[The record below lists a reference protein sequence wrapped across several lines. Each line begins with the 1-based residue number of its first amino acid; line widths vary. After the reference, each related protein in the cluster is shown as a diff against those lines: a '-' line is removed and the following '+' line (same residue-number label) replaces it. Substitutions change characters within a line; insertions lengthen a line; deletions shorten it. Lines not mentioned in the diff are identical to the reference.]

1 MPQPNDY
8 QASFPIGVSI
18 RLNGNRY
25 QLSTTLIDLLINARQ
40 SYDWPNGT
48 GAAASLQRIITL
60 EAYVSS
66 KMVCLNST
74 DAHDIVV
81 SVSAWA
87 GNNKNA
93 HNNIVAATANQQN
106 EMRNAVCLLRNPTTV
121 RRGLNALSNLSGLSL
136 VIASKIYRFCVP
148 AAGAAVDRHSSYF
161 FNSLPIDNGF
171 TTAFRR
177 EWSNGNHR
185 TSRLA
190 TYQNN
195 VYIHN
200 HAEYFD
206 AYLPTLVS
214 IADALNVG
222 GHKFYCQTQHIN
234 RCWTPADVEMAAYY
248 WWACNG
254 AR

>member
-1 MPQPNDY
+1 
-8 QASFPIGVSI
+8 
-18 RLNGNRY
+18 LK
-25 QLSTTLIDLLINARQ
+25 NARQ
-40 SYDWPNGT
+40 SYDWPRGT
-48 GAAASLQRIITL
+48 GSQASQQRIITL
-60 EAYVSS
+60 ETNVSAW
-66 KMVCLNST
+66 MVHLSSA
-74 DAHDIVV
+74 DAHNIVV
-81 SVSAWA
+81 SVSSWA
-87 GNNKNA
+87 VNNKNA
-93 HNNIVAATANQQN
+93 HNNIVGATVNQQN
-106 EMRNAVCLLRNPTTV
+106 QMRNAVNLLRNPTTALQ
-121 RRGLNALSNLSGLSL
+121 GLDELSNLPGLSL
-136 VIASKIYRFCVP
+136 VIASKIYRFCAP
-148 AAGAAVDRHSSYF
+148 TAGAAVDRHSSYF

-222 GHKFYCQTQHIN
+222 GHKFHCQAQNIN